1 MTPPHVCFVGLGNLP
16 VLAPEYADQPS
27 GGSELQQALLA
38 KALARRGW
46 PVSMIVFD
54 HGQADGATWEGV
66 RTLKAYRPEEGL
78 PVLRFLHPR
87 WTKLRSALRRA
98 DADVY
103 YTSCAGAHLGQTV
116 LFARHRGRRVVFRI
130 ASNSD
135 CDPRKLLVRYR
146 RDRLLYRYGLARA
159 DLVLAQTAQQQ
170 RALRQNFARES
181 RIAPSLIEPAERS
194 PPLRERDIDA
204 LWVGHIRSFKRP
216 DVLLEMARRLPGL
229 RFHMVGGRMPGSERL
244 FDAVRGEAEALG
256 NVTFHGAVPYL
267 EARSLY
273 ERARLFVST
282 SDIEGFPNTY
292 LQAWSHGTPV
302 VAFLDPDGL
311 LERYAMGR
319 AARTVED
326 MCAAIAALSHDE
338 ARWRQASAHAAEYMQ
353 QHRDEGTVL
362 GPYIAALAGGRSAGT
377 GTDGHAAAEAP
388 AARG

>member
-16 VLAPEYADQPS
+16 VLAPEYADQPA
-27 GGSELQQALLA
+27 GGAELQQALLA
-38 KALARRGW
+38 TALARRGW
-46 PVSMIVFD
+46 PVSMVVFD
-54 HGQADGATWEGV
+54 QGQPEGATWEGV
-66 RTLKAYRPEEGL
+66 RTIRAYRPDEGM
-78 PVLRFLHPR
+78 PVLRFLYPR
-87 WTKLRSALRRA
+87 WTKLQSALRRA
-98 DADVY
+98 DADIY

-116 LFARHRGRRVVFRI
+116 LFAHRRGRKVVFRV

-170 RALRQNFARES
+170 RALRQNFARDS
-181 RIAPSLIEPAERS
+181 HIAPSLFEPAERS
-194 PPLRERDIDA
+194 RPLEERDIDA

-216 DVLLEMARRLPGL
+216 DVLLEMARRLPRL
-229 RFHMVGGRMPGSERL
+229 RFHMVGGRMPGSEQL
-244 FDAVRGEAEALG
+244 FDAVRSEARALG

-311 LERYAMGR
+311 LERHAMGR
-319 AARTVED
+319 AARTVGD
-326 MCAAIAALSHDE
+326 MCAAIAALSGDP
-338 ARWRQASAHAAEYMQ
+338 AQWRQASVRARDYMQ
-353 QHRDEGTVL
+353 RHRDEGKVL
-362 GPYIAALAGGRSAGT
+362 GPYVAALAGVRSAAAG
-377 GTDGHAAAEAP
+377 GHAAAEAP
-388 AARG
+388 VARG

>member
-16 VLAPEYADQPS
+16 VLAPEYADQPA
-27 GGSELQQALLA
+27 GGAELQQALLA

-54 HGQADGATWEGV
+54 QGQPEGATWHGV
-66 RTLKAYRPEEGL
+66 RTIRAYRPDEGL

-87 WTKLRSALRRA
+87 WTKLWSALGRA
-98 DADVY
+98 DADIY

-116 LFARHRGRRVVFRI
+116 LFARRRGRKVVFKV

-135 CDPRKLLVRYR
+135 CDPRQLLVQYR

-170 RALRQNFARES
+170 RALRQNFARDS

-194 PPLRERDIDA
+194 RTLAERDIDA

-216 DVLLEMARRLPGL
+216 DVLLAMARQLPQL
-229 RFHMVGGRMPGSERL
+229 RFHMVGGRMPGSEPL
-244 FDAVRGEAEALG
+244 YDSVRGEAQALG
-256 NVTFHGAVPYL
+256 NVTFHGAVPYR

-273 ERARLFVST
+273 ARARLFVST

-311 LERYAMGR
+311 LERHAMGR
-319 AARTVED
+319 AVRTVQE
-326 MCAAIAALSHDE
+326 MCAAIATLSHDQ
-338 ARWRQASAHAAEYMQ
+338 AQWQQASAHAREYMDR
-353 QHRDEGTVL
+353 HCDEGKVL
-362 GPYIAALAGGRSAGT
+362 GPYVTALT
-377 GTDGHAAAEAP
+377 GVRDARPNGPPAAEAP
-388 AARG
+388 VARG

>member
-16 VLAPEYADQPS
+16 VLAPEYADQPA
-27 GGSELQQALLA
+27 GGAELQQALLA

-54 HGQADGATWEGV
+54 HGQPDGAVWEGV
-66 RTLKAYRPEEGL
+66 RTIKAYRPDEGL
-78 PVLRFLHPR
+78 PVLRFLYPR
-87 WTKLRSALRRA
+87 WTKLQRALRRA

-103 YTSCAGAHLGQTV
+103 YTSCAGAHLGQIA
-116 LFARHRGRRVVFRI
+116 LFARRRGRRVVFRV

-135 CDPRKLLVRYR
+135 CDPRKLLVQYR
-146 RDRLLYRYGLARA
+146 RDRALYRYGLERA

-170 RALRQNFARES
+170 HALRQNFARDS
-181 RIAPSLIEPAERS
+181 RIVPSLIEPAERTR
-194 PPLRERDIDA
+194 PLQERDIDA

-216 DVLLEMARRLPGL
+216 DVLLEMARRLPRL
-229 RFHMVGGRMPGSERL
+229 RFHMVGGRMPGSEPL
-244 FDAVRGEAEALG
+244 FDAVRREAEALG

-311 LERYAMGR
+311 LERHAMGC
-319 AARTVED
+319 AARTADD
-326 MCAAIAALSHDE
+326 MCMAIAALTHDQAQWQQASTRAKSYMERHHDE
-338 ARWRQASAHAAEYMQ
+338 
-353 QHRDEGTVL
+353 GKVL
-362 GPYIAALAGGRSAGT
+362 SPYVTALTGLRSAGT
-377 GTDGHAAAEAP
+377 NGHSAAEAP
-388 AARG
+388 VARG